1 MPDITSKPCSTE
13 ARREMTPSQP
23 AILAPVPAHARYLTF
38 NARAGAD
45 PKPVLK
51 NLAAVGLSPDTVL
64 GFGPGLLRGL
74 GASIPGLRPFPS
86 ISGSGI
92 EVPSTQSDLWVWNGG
107 DDRGE
112 IAKTGNAITA
122 ALSPAFD
129 RADLTDGFMHDG
141 GRDLTGYEDGTEN
154 PEGDAAAAAAIVQ
167 GSGPG
172 LDGSSF
178 VAVQRWVHDLAHFAS
193 HSEAERDDMIGRRI
207 ADNEEFEEAPASAH
221 VKRSAQESFEPEAFM
236 LRRSMPF
243 SGVDGDGL
251 MFVAFG
257 KSLDAFEAVLRRM
270 VGEEDGIT
278 DALFRFSRPVT
289 GGYYWCPPWVGGRLD
304 LSAIGQ

>member
-1 MPDITSKPCSTE
+1 
-13 ARREMTPSQP
+13 MTTSQP
-23 AILAPVPAHARYLTF
+23 AILAPVPAHARYLTV

-45 PKPVLK
+45 PKPVLRQ
-51 NLAAVGLSPDTVL
+51 LAASGLAPDMVL
-64 GFGPGLLRGL
+64 GLGPGLLRGL

-92 EVPSTQSDLWVWNGG
+92 EILSTQSDLWIWIGG

-112 IAKTGNAITA
+112 IAKAGNAIA
-122 ALSPAFD
+122 ATLSPAFD
-129 RADLTDGFMHDG
+129 RVDLTDGFMHDG

-154 PEGDAAAAAAIVQ
+154 PEGDDAVAAALVRGA
-167 GSGPG
+167 GPG

-207 ADNEEFEEAPASAH
+207 ADNEEFGDAPASAH
-221 VKRSAQESFEPEAFM
+221 VKRSAQESFAPEAFM

-243 SGVDGDGL
+243 SSADGDGL

-257 KSLDAFEAVLRRM
+257 KSLDTFETVLRRM
-270 VGEEDGIT
+270 VGEEHGIT

-289 GGYYWCPPWVGGRLD
+289 GGYYWCPPCVGGRLD
-304 LSAIGQ
+304 LSALGL